1 MSSKSIGLYLFCN
14 TVEQVLLAEKA
25 GVDGIML
32 DWESKGKDQRQQG
45 YDTEINDLDYE
56 ALGTFRELTSKP
68 IMVRIN
74 GLCEDSEREVEL
86 ALSGGATQILL
97 PMAQSADEVEQFIAL
112 VNGRAEPCI
121 MIETQSLVD
130 DIERLATLPW
140 SSAFIG
146 LNDLMITRTANSL
159 WVPLLDGTV
168 DQIYKALS
176 GRQIGYGGITLIDKG
191 HPLPFKML
199 LKEMARHGCSFS
211 FLRRSFYRDIGDR
224 DPNVECQKVRD
235 HWQMYLQRSPEQQAH
250 DHDVFQAHLGAM
262 IDAN

>member
-32 DWESKGKDQRQQG
+32 DWESKGKDKRQLG

-56 ALGTFRELTSKP
+56 SLGAFRELTSKP

-74 GLCEDSEREVEL
+74 GLCEDTAREVEL
-86 ALSGGATQILL
+86 ALTGGATQILL
-97 PMAQSADEVEQFIAL
+97 PMAQSADEVEHFITL

-130 DIERLATLPW
+130 DIERLSTLPW

-146 LNDLMITRTANSL
+146 LNDLMISRAANSL

-168 DQIYKALS
+168 DQIYKALA

-191 HPLPFKML
+191 HPLPFYML

-211 FLRRSFYRDIGDR
+211 FLRRSFYRDIGDN
-224 DPNVECQKVRD
+224 DPKVECQKVRD
-235 HWQMYLQRSPEQQAH
+235 HWQKYLQRTPEQQAH
-250 DHDVFQAHLGAM
+250 DHDSFQAHLGALSN
-262 IDAN
+262 AR